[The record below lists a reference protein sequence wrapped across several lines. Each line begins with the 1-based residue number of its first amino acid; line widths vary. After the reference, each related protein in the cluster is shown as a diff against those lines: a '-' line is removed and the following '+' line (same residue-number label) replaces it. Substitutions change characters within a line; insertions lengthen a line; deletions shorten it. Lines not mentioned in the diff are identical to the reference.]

1 MKQKLLSI
9 ILSIFIFII
18 INCDKNKSPTSSD
31 EIKFPK
37 QLTTSGK
44 DFVGF
49 WSPDGQYIAF
59 LSARNT
65 YDPYTAAIITELWIM
80 KSDGS
85 DENPIIS
92 LNDLAGGNISM
103 YWGISWS
110 KDSQNMLVPIQNFD
124 GSEIW
129 RVTFEGNIKRL
140 SSTDESTERPKYSP
154 DGSKIAYIIQG
165 PNPPQGSPVY
175 RLYVSNADFTES
187 ILIDRGLIQDY
198 AWNSNSNELIY
209 SLYDKLNENFELWK
223 SSLTGDEKLKL
234 TNTIDSEI
242 ESCCSDDGNYIAYS
256 SNNTVYV
263 TPSDT
268 FQSKRVLD
276 NARLPK
282 WIPNSNLLLIT
293 SVQTTDSTS
302 FWSECLIVDLDG
314 KIIRKISEIPSTLI
328 NFSSNGEYF
337 IYSPDGNLWIDQL
350 QI

>member
-1 MKQKLLSI
+1 MKYRSFSI
-9 ILSIFIFII
+9 ILLISITGFFYCI
-18 INCDKNKSPTSSD
+18 KNNTPTSYND
-31 EIKFPK
+31 LIYPK
-37 QLTTSGK
+37 QLTESGK

-85 DENPIIS
+85 NENPIIS
-92 LNDLAGGNISM
+92 INDLDGGNISM

-110 KDSQNMLVPIQNFD
+110 IDTDKMLVPIQTRDKN
-124 GSEIW
+124 EIW
-129 RVTFEGNIKRL
+129 EVTIEGNIRKL
-140 SSTDESTERPKYSP
+140 SSIDESAESPEYSP
-154 DGSKIAYIIQG
+154 EGSRIAYIIQG

-175 RLYVSNADFTES
+175 RLYVSNTDFSET
-187 ILIDRGLIQDY
+187 ILIDSGLIQDY
-198 AWNSNSNELIY
+198 AWSSNSNGLIY
-209 SLYDKLNENFELWK
+209 SLYDKPNENYELWK
-223 SSLTGDEKLKL
+223 SSLSGNKKLQL
-234 TNTIDSEI
+234 TNTIDNEI

-263 TPSDT
+263 TPVDT

-302 FWSECLIVDLDG
+302 FWTDCSVVDLDG
-314 KIIRKISEIPSTLI
+314 NIIQKISGNSSNSI
-328 NFSSNGEYF
+328 NFSPTGEFF

-350 QI
+350 QM

>member
-1 MKQKLLSI
+1 MKQKIFSV
-9 ILSIFIFII
+9 ILSIFILII
-18 INCDKNKSPTSSD
+18 ISCDKDKSPTISD

-59 LSARNT
+59 LTARNT
-65 YDPYTAAIITELWIM
+65 YDPYIAAIITELWIM

-92 LNDLAGGNISM
+92 LNDLTGGNISM
-103 YWGISWS
+103 SWGISWS
-110 KDSQNMLVPIQNFD
+110 KNSQNMLVPIQNFD
-124 GSEIW
+124 RNEIW
-129 RVTFEGNIKRL
+129 IATTEGNITRL
-140 SSTDESTERPKYSP
+140 SSDESTERPKYSP
-154 DGSKIAYIIQG
+154 DGSRIAYIIQES
-165 PNPPQGSPVY
+165 NPSQGSPVY
-175 RLYVSNADFTES
+175 RLYVSNADFLEP

-198 AWNSNSNELIY
+198 AWNINSNGLIY
-209 SLYDKLNENFELWK
+209 SLYDKPNENYELWK
-223 SSLTGDEKLKL
+223 SSLSGNEKLQL

-263 TPSDT
+263 TPADT
-268 FQSKRVLD
+268 FQSKCVLD

-302 FWSECLIVDLDG
+302 FWTDCLVVDLEG
-314 KIIRKISEIPSTLI
+314 TIIQKISGNSSNSI
-328 NFSSNGEYF
+328 NFSPNGEYF

-350 QI
+350 HM

>member
-1 MKQKLLSI
+1 MG
-9 ILSIFIFII
+9 IF
-18 INCDKNKSPTSSD
+18 NCIRNNSTTSYND
-31 EIKFPK
+31 LIYPK

-65 YDPYTAAIITELWIM
+65 YDPYIAAIITELWIM

-85 DENPIIS
+85 GENPIIS
-92 LNDLAGGNISM
+92 LNDLDGGNISK

-110 KDSQNMLVPIQNFD
+110 KDSQDILVPIQSFD
-124 GSEIW
+124 GNEIW
-129 RVTFEGNIKRL
+129 RVSTEGNITRL
-140 SSTDESTERPKYSP
+140 TLTDESTECPKYSP

-175 RLYVSNADFTES
+175 RLYVSNADFS
-187 ILIDRGLIQDY
+187 DPILIDIGLIQDY
-198 AWNSNSNELIY
+198 TWNSNSNALIY
-209 SLYDKLNENFELWK
+209 SLYDKPNENFELWK
-223 SSLTGDEKLKL
+223 SSSSGNEKLQL

-242 ESCCSDDGNYIAYS
+242 ASCCSNDGNYIAYS
-256 SNNTVYV
+256 SNTTVYV

-302 FWSECLIVDLDG
+302 FWTECLVVDLEG
-314 KIIRKISEIPSTLI
+314 KIIQKISENSSTSI

-337 IYSPDGNLWIDQL
+337 IYSSDGNLWIDQL